1 MKKILRI
8 VGSIIITMIAA
19 IYLFIIVA
27 SLFEGEPIS
36 FDPESL
42 GIVFLSILTI
52 ISAVMVWVKVDVGVW
67 MVLAAGVLFSIFAL
81 ITAGRNH
88 WMAVMAA
95 GGPLIIGG
103 ALVLLGTK
111 MRGK

>member
-8 VGSIIITMIAA
+8 VGSIIVTMIAA
-19 IYLFIIVA
+19 FYLFIIVA

-36 FDPESL
+36 FEFESL
-42 GIVFLSILTI
+42 GMAFLSIFTI
-52 ISAVMVWVKVDVGVW
+52 ISAVLVWVKVELGVW

-81 ITAGRNH
+81 VTAGRNH
-88 WMAVMAA
+88 WLAVMSS

-103 ALVLLGTK
+103 ALVLLGTRL
-111 MRGK
+111 RGK

>member
-8 VGSIIITMIAA
+8 VGSIIVTMIAA
-19 IYLFIIVA
+19 LYLFIIVA

-36 FDPESL
+36 FDFEPL
-42 GIVFLSILTI
+42 GMAFLSILTI
-52 ISAVMVWVKVDVGVW
+52 ISAVMVWVKVDIGVW
-67 MVLAAGVLFSIFAL
+67 MVLTAGVLLTIFAL

-88 WMAVMAA
+88 WMAVMSS

-103 ALVLLGTK
+103 VLILLGTK
-111 MRGK
+111 LRGK

>member
-42 GIVFLSILTI
+42 GIVFLSILT
-52 ISAVMVWVKVDVGVW
+52 
-67 MVLAAGVLFSIFAL
+67 AGVLFSIFAL